1 VAEFTILIVVLEQ
14 LLLKILRVEQF
25 QFKSQLADLVI
36 TQVEIT
42 LVVQLVTAELQSL
55 LNVSLQLLL

>member
-14 LLLKILRVEQF
+14 LLLKTLRVEQF
-25 QFKSQLADLVI
+25 QFKSQLEDLVI

>member
-1 VAEFTILIVVLEQ
+1 MAEFTILIVVLEQ
-14 LLLKILRVEQF
+14 LLLKTLRVEQF
-25 QFKSQLADLVI
+25 QFKSQLEDLVI

>member
-1 VAEFTILIVVLEQ
+1 MAEFTILIVVLEQ